1 MNLLNQCISLEI
13 LVAGLTEICLFKTQ
27 INKTCSAGF
36 FHLRNIN
43 RIKKFLS
50 PELTE
55 SLIPYFITNKLD
67 YCNSLLYGV
76 PNSDLVKLQRIQNAA
91 ARLISN
97 SDRFC
102 HITPVLRDPHWLPIK
117 LCIQY
122 KILLITFKALHNL
135 APSYVK
141 ELITLKRST
150 KYTLRSDNSLLL
162 SVPATRSFKTLGDR
176 TFSYSSP
183 YFWNRLPSYIRNLKS
198 LQPKSHLKT
207 HLFKCHFYS

>member
-1 MNLLNQCISLEI
+1 MSLKNSNQQNLQCWI
-13 LVAGLTEICLFKTQ
+13 LSSQEHQ
-27 INKTCSAGF
+27 QNKK
-36 FHLRNIN
+36 N
-43 RIKKFLS
+43 LS
-50 PELTE
+50 KELTE
-55 SLIPYFITNKLD
+55 SLIHSLITNKLD

-102 HITPVLRDPHWLPIK
+102 HITPVLRDLHWLPIK
-117 LCIQY
+117 LRMQY

-135 APSYVK
+135 TPSYVK

-183 YFWNRLPSYIRNLKS
+183 YFWKRLPNYIRNLKS